1 MNNNTIRSL
10 VWLLAWP
17 AVAGAQT
24 PARPG
29 PLDAQAATPPL
40 VYRSALANYRKLAAE
55 SPPVAWRDAN
65 DTVERVGGW
74 RALAREANAPEPAA
88 SAPTPAPAP
97 AASAPRATRPA
108 PPPPQHR
115 H

>member
-1 MNNNTIRSL
+1 MNNTIRSL

-17 AVAGAQT
+17 VGAAAQT
-24 PARPG
+24 TARPG

-40 VYRSALANYRKLAAE
+40 VHRSALASYRKLTAE
-55 SPPVAWRDAN
+55 SPPVAWRAAN

-88 SAPTPAPAP
+88 SAPAPAE
-97 AASAPRATRPA
+97 AAPRATRPA
-108 PPPPQHR
+108 PPPPHQR

>member
-1 MNNNTIRSL
+1 MNKTIRSL

-17 AVAGAQT
+17 VGAVAQT
-24 PARPG
+24 AARPG

-40 VYRSALANYRKLAAE
+40 AYRSALANYRKLAVE

-88 SAPTPAPAP
+88 SAPAPAD
-97 AASAPRATRPA
+97 AAPRAARPA

-115 H
+115 P